1 MNERELI
8 EQKTEQVKKEVLDLI
23 SRLSPKEIFEMICA
37 PEATDD
43 LEDIDFDE
51 DIDEAAERDFIES
64 WIREE
69 SAYAAQAVRA
79 MRETEEEEKHVA
91 G

>member
-8 EQKTEQVKKEVLDLI
+8 EEKAEQVKKEVLDLI
-23 SRLSPKEIFEMICA
+23 SRLSPEEIFEMICA

-43 LEDIDFDE
+43 FGDIDFDE

-64 WIREE
+64 WLREE
-69 SAYAAQAVRA
+69 SAYAARSERA
-79 MRETEEEEKHVA
+79 MREMEEEGKHVA
-91 G
+91 N

>member
-8 EQKTEQVKKEVLDLI
+8 EQKAEQVKKEVLDLI
-23 SRLSPKEIFEMICA
+23 SRLSPEEIFEMICA

-43 LEDIDFDE
+43 WEDIDFDE

-69 SAYAAQAVRA
+69 SAYATQNERALREVEAQ
-79 MRETEEEEKHVA
+79 HVA
-91 G
+91 S

>member
-23 SRLSPKEIFEMICA
+23 SRLSPEEIFEMICA

-43 LEDIDFDE
+43 WEDIDFDE
-51 DIDEAAERDFIES
+51 DVDEAAERDFIES

-69 SAYAAQAVRA
+69 SAYVARTERA
-79 MRETEEEEKHVA
+79 MREMKAQHVA
-91 G
+91 N

>member
-23 SRLSPKEIFEMICA
+23 SRLSPEEIFEMICA

-51 DIDEAAERDFIES
+51 DINEAAERDFIES

-69 SAYAAQAVRA
+69 SAYTVRSERA
-79 MRETEEEEKHVA
+79 MREMEEKHVA
-91 G
+91 N